1 MCLVC
6 KLLGS
11 ARVSVCM
18 RSRECVHAFAC
29 VCVHAFARVFAV
41 GDVLVCVC
49 LFLDCRT
56 CSKVVSWMRHH
67 LSSCN
72 KDKNMCRYYEKCQGV
87 KVGHHHILTQALT
100 KLFL

>member
-49 LFLDCRT
+49 L
-56 CSKVVSWMRHH
+56 
-67 LSSCN
+67 
-72 KDKNMCRYYEKCQGV
+72 
-87 KVGHHHILTQALT
+87 
-100 KLFL
+100 